1 MTLPSHNGTSRSEA
15 QERADRIRAF
25 DEELAALGA
34 AGVLALDEAQRQSID
49 DYHKALLSGYSD
61 DFDIDRD
68 RRAKQLSLGMRI
80 TSFLGALALAAS
92 VFFLFYQFWG
102 QFSTTVQVGIL
113 IVASLLSFVGT
124 LILAERERTGYFA
137 KLAALVGLVCFAL
150 NIALLGQVF
159 NLYPSQNVLLLWAA
173 YALLMAYACDIR
185 LLLGAGILCFT
196 AWLSAQTGTW
206 GGMYWLGFGERPEN
220 FFPAALLLFFLPQ
233 WLQHRRHP
241 DFAPVYR
248 VFGLLCLLLP
258 ILVLSNAGFISYLPF
273 APDTIEGGYQ
283 LAGFLLSA
291 GAIWLGIRRHWN
303 DTFNTGNVFFV
314 IFLYT
319 KFFDWWWD
327 SLPKYLFFFLLG
339 LTAVGLLLVFKRLRA
354 RAAME
359 GVA

>member
-1 MTLPSHNGTSRSEA
+1 MARSFHSEASRSEA
-15 QERADRIRAF
+15 QERVDRIKIF
-25 DEELAALGA
+25 GEELAALDE
-34 AGVLALDEAQRQSID
+34 AGVLALDEAQRRAID
-49 DYHKALLSGYSD
+49 EYHKALLSSYSD
-61 DFDIDRD
+61 DFDIDQD
-68 RRAKQLSLGMRI
+68 TRAKQLSLGMRV

-150 NIALLGQVF
+150 NIGLLGQVF
-159 NLYPSQNVLLLWAA
+159 NLHPSQNVFLLWAA
-173 YALLMAYACDIR
+173 YALLLAYACDIR
-185 LLLGAGILCFT
+185 LLLGAAILCFT

-206 GGMYWLGFGERPEN
+206 GGAYWLDFGGRPEN

-233 WLQHRRHP
+233 CLQHRRHP
-241 DFAPVYR
+241 DFASVYR

-258 ILVLSNAGFISYLPF
+258 VLVLSNAGFISYLPF
-273 APDTIEGGYQ
+273 APNYIEGGYQ

-291 GAIWLGIRRHWN
+291 AVIWLGIRQHWN

-339 LTAVGLLLVFKRLRA
+339 LMAMGLLLVFKRLRA
-354 RAAME
+354 RTAVE

>member
-34 AGVLALDEAQRQSID
+34 AGVLALDEAQRRAID

-113 IVASLLSFVGT
+113 IVASLLSFVAT

-173 YALLMAYACDIR
+173 YALLLAYACDIR

-196 AWLSAQTGTW
+196 AWLSAQT
-206 GGMYWLGFGERPEN
+206 
-220 FFPAALLLFFLPQ
+220 
-233 WLQHRRHP
+233 HP

-258 ILVLSNAGFISYLPF
+258 ILVLS
-273 APDTIEGGYQ
+273 IEGGYQ

>member
-1 MTLPSHNGTSRSEA
+1 MTLPSRNGVSRSEA

-25 DEELAALGA
+25 DEELAALDV
-34 AGVLALDEAQRQSID
+34 AGVLALDEAQRQAID

-61 DFDIDRD
+61 DFDIDQGT
-68 RRAKQLSLGMRI
+68 RAKQLSLGMRI

-102 QFSTTVQVGIL
+102 RFSTTVQVGIL

-150 NIALLGQVF
+150 NIGLLGQVF
-159 NLYPSQNVLLLWAA
+159 NLHPSQNVFLLWAA
-173 YALLMAYACDIR
+173 YALLLAYACDIR

-206 GGMYWLGFGERPEN
+206 GGAYWLGFGERPEN
-220 FFPAALLLFFLPQ
+220 FLPAALLLFFLPQ

-241 DFAPVYR
+241 DFAPMYR

-258 ILVLSNAGFISYLPF
+258 VLVLSNAGFISYLPF
-273 APDTIEGGYQ
+273 APDVIEGGYQ

-291 GAIWLGIRRHWN
+291 AAIWLGIRRHWN

-319 KFFDWWWD
+319 KFFDWWWN

-339 LTAVGLLLVFKRLRA
+339 SMAVGLLLVFKRLRA
-354 RAAME
+354 RAAE
-359 GVA
+359 GMA